1 MKILR
6 GDGSVLLAAK
16 VLVISRILHNKLL
29 LGSKSLSYVDTIR
42 SRLASLRRKLLLRID
57 DIFQRLEITEEALI
71 GAMCAFSL
79 ATSSSPTDA
88 LRHYHHIRLEALSKQ
103 TRDGKSVSIN
113 PIQSLQYVIQTLKDT
128 KTYIPGKLVQALQT
142 IKSTP
147 TFHSQDL
154 HSLIELNLDVHERWI
169 DEDIKIFIPYIPD
182 VELKRAEAGKATRQ
196 WAKQAFTSFSTILQA
211 QLKSITDA
219 TIITRLRKQVLWLWL
234 STPQRDLGVDTG
246 DVLEGLHGIFLS
258 QITHLIRTQA
268 KSLQTTVK
276 AIENTLNSWIERDYK
291 IPTLWASSILGIE
304 MSHGGKALTEYV
316 LARFTGRNEDLEAF
330 SKEYKAWF
338 QTFVQLEAMIK
349 DIRETKWDDA
359 VEDMEDD
366 DDVINDKQT
375 LLSEDDARSLEEEL
389 HNALE
394 NSFTSLQDSLERF
407 TSELEGPNRGEKAAY
422 LLRVWREIRN
432 ELPLS
437 YRGSTVGVNSVLV
450 LQEMMASLAVNP
462 PLSASKTSIL
472 RLANDAQL
480 ISRPLWEGNP
490 ELPILPSSWVF
501 RLLHDLINSM
511 TTLGTDIWDRQ
522 ATNIIK
528 KQLRTGL
535 AVHFKLSMM
544 SDSNPTGGRSI
555 QQPEVNEAD
564 LPNGEVGS
572 DQATIAKQA
581 NQDNRIQ
588 GLFDMLYLNMATMQ
602 KSKTGQSKEDDMDGV
617 LTVTEGKIGLDE
629 ACMRRMRRNAE
640 DYWKRSSLL
649 FALME

>member
-16 VLVISRILHNKLL
+16 VLVISRVLHNKLS

-113 PIQSLQYVIQTLKDT
+113 PVQSLQYVIQTLKDT
-128 KTYIPGKLVQALQT
+128 KAYIPGKLVQALQA

-147 TFHSQDL
+147 TFQSQDI

-169 DEDIKIFIPYIPD
+169 DEDIKIFIPYISD
-182 VELKRAEAGKATRQ
+182 VELKRAEAGKATRS
-196 WAKQAFTSFSTILQA
+196 WAKQAFTSFSTVLQA
-211 QLKSITDA
+211 QLKAITDA

-234 STPQRDLGVDTG
+234 STPQRSLGVDTG
-246 DVLEGLHGIFLS
+246 DVFEGLHAIFLS
-258 QITHLIRTQA
+258 QITHLIWTQT

-276 AIENTLNSWIERDYK
+276 AIENTLDNWTERDNK
-291 IPTLWASSILGIE
+291 ISTLWASSISGME
-304 MSHGGKALTEYV
+304 MSHGGKALTEFV

-338 QTFVQLEAMIK
+338 QTVVQLEAMIK

-366 DDVINDKQT
+366 DDVVNDKQI
-375 LLSEDDARSLEEEL
+375 LLSEDDARSLEDEL
-389 HNALE
+389 HDALR
-394 NSFTSLQDSLERF
+394 NSFTSLQDSMGRF
-407 TSELEGPNRGEKAAY
+407 TSELEGPNRGDKAAY

-432 ELPLS
+432 ELPVS
-437 YRGSTVGVNSVLV
+437 YRDSTVGVNSVLV

-462 PLSASKTSIL
+462 TLSASKTSIM

-511 TTLGTDIWDRQ
+511 TALGSDIWDRR
-522 ATNIIK
+522 ATDIIK
-528 KQLRTGL
+528 KQLRAGL
-535 AVHFKLSMM
+535 ALNFKLSMT
-544 SDSNPTGGRSI
+544 SDSSLTAGQSN
-555 QQPEVNEAD
+555 QQPEINEAD

-572 DQATIAKQA
+572 DQATIAKEA

-588 GLFDMLYLNMATMQ
+588 GLFDMLYLNTATMQ
-602 KSKTGQSKEDDMDGV
+602 KSKTVPIKEDDLDR
-617 LTVTEGKIGLDE
+617 LLAVTEGKIGLDE

-640 DYWKRSSLL
+640 EYWKRSSLL